1 MQSPYKYKFIGVGIF
16 FYGGAFYC
24 AVQLYLNDKLRAQL
38 EEINKEG
45 TRKYNLWQINER
57 NAKSYDKTTNNYEF
71 RTSVLKFRKRIT
83 SYAKGKVLETGI
95 GTGRNMEFYQSDAD
109 VIGVDYSAK
118 MIEQSISKLEELKA
132 QNRIK
137 ANINLM
143 KMDCEDLQFEDSYF
157 DCVVDTYNLHN
168 YYDYNLVIDNIK
180 RVLKKDG
187 YLLIIA
193 NGQSYYRIINDFY
206 VLFKPYFFMKRG
218 INLLSNLIS

>member
-1 MQSPYKYKFIGVGIF
+1 
-16 FYGGAFYC
+16 
-24 AVQLYLNDKLRAQL
+24 
-38 EEINKEG
+38 
-45 TRKYNLWQINER
+45 
-57 NAKSYDKTTNNYEF
+57 
-71 RTSVLKFRKRIT
+71 
-83 SYAKGKVLETGI
+83 
-95 GTGRNMEFYQSDAD
+95 MEFYQSDAD